1 LIRARCRAQV
11 FRKQLKA
18 PRDKVEAVEKQLIDL
33 MHGEAPEGW
42 VIEDVAEIYVANESG
57 VGGRWMPLAEAP
69 TSALK
74 AAAQA
79 K

>member
-1 LIRARCRAQV
+1 MCVCRAQV
-11 FRKQLKA
+11 FRK
-18 PRDKVEAVEKQLIDL
+18 RVEAPPARVELVDRQLIDL

-42 VIEDVAEIYVANESG
+42 VIEDVAEVFVANENG
-57 VGGRWMPLAEAP
+57 AGGRWVPLSEAP
-69 TSALK
+69 ASALK